1 MLLAE
6 LLATPLG
13 RSSSTRRRRF
23 AVESQALASTSSVS
37 VAHVI
42 RRRSSVFPQ
51 SELGQCRVRVGR
63 ITHQI
68 PPLLH
73 RQHHVEP
80 RALYVVSAGDLHY
93 EFGVEESVRAVRLA
107 RSVRRSF
114 MFVHRAT
121 TISLAA
127 QHNIPA
133 VYSEPVWV
141 AVCFPTAPM
150 PTISFVAP
158 RPIGSHP
165 AWHVAGGPASSA
177 SGPVPQSILLRA
189 DEVIE

>member
-1 MLLAE
+1 
-6 LLATPLG
+6 
-13 RSSSTRRRRF
+13 
-23 AVESQALASTSSVS
+23 
-37 VAHVI
+37 
-42 RRRSSVFPQ
+42 
-51 SELGQCRVRVGR
+51 VGR

-141 AVCFPTAPM
+141 QDGGLLSYGPYADDIFRRAATYWIASCVARRRRTCQFSFRSNSRWLSTSKPPRRSALLCRNRYSCAPTK
-150 PTISFVAP
+150 
-158 RPIGSHP
+158 
-165 AWHVAGGPASSA
+165 
-177 SGPVPQSILLRA
+177 
-189 DEVIE
+189 